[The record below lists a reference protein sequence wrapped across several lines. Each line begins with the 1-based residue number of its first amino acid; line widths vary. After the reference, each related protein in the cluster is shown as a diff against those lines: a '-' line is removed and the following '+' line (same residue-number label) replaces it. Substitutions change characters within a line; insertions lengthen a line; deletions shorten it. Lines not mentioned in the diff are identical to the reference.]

1 MTHLP
6 KAGPVL
12 CAPRGQPG
20 PGISGGR
27 SCFTGGLSGAS
38 SPPQAEVLLL
48 CQRVQAA
55 LSRGEQPGLF
65 VIFKEG
71 PGGIPGIFF
80 SKINRTLDLFHQKK
94 KKKKEQALFLVGIGL
109 EPGEEGAAA
118 EGEGRPEA
126 TFLPPQGVSSTKEQ

>member
-1 MTHLP
+1 MLPEDNQVQESQEEGAASRGGSPEPLLLP
-6 KAGPVL
+6 KQRCCCSAS
-12 CAPRGQPG
+12 ASKQ
-20 PGISGGR
+20 
-27 SCFTGGLSGAS
+27 LSPAVS
-38 SPPQAEVLLL
+38 N
-48 CQRVQAA
+48 
-55 LSRGEQPGLF
+55 PGLF

-94 KKKKEQALFLVGIGL
+94 KKKKKEQALFLVGTGL